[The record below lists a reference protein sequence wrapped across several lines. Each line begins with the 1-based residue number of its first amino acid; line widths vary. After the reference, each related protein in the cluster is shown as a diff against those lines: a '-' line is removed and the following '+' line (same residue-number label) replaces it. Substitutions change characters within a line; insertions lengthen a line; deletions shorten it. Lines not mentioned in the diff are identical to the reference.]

1 MTMGSPDYN
10 TLPITWKDYEDAVYE
25 ECQRAYHFRE
35 SEITKNTHIVG
46 KYSAV
51 KRQID
56 VLVKLLKDGRV
67 TSSIIIECKHYE
79 KKINVKIVDSF
90 IGCLEDVG
98 ADKGII
104 VSEKGFTKAAIS
116 RAHKGKDDIEVD
128 ILGLGELQ
136 QFQSQ
141 GAFPFA
147 GDSML
152 ALSAPFGW
160 IIDGT
165 RRGFTPAVL
174 YRRGISFE
182 EATGKEKEWMYVQFW
197 SKNSEIDALENLI
210 EAQNE
215 VLREMDDGGE
225 IRVFEMEGLT
235 VRHAFLPS
243 YPTPE
248 ITVFREFDWFIAFV
262 VIFCPEC
269 YVDRDTKKAVEMLNE
284 AIPIHVKQE
293 E

>member
-1 MTMGSPDYN
+1 MGSPDFN

-35 SEITKNTHIVG
+35 AEIIKNTHIVG
-46 KYSAV
+46 KYSGV

-56 VLVKLLKDGRV
+56 VLVKLLKKGIV
-67 TSSIIIECKHYE
+67 TSTVIIECKHYG

-98 ADKGII
+98 AEKGII

-116 RAHKGKDDIEVD
+116 RAHKGKDEIEVD
-128 ILGLGELQ
+128 ILSLGELQ

-141 GAFPFA
+141 GAFPYA

-174 YRRGISFE
+174 YRRGIPFD
-182 EATGKEKEWMYVQFW
+182 EAMCKEKEWMYVQFW
-197 SKNSEIDALENLI
+197 SKTSEINTLKNLI
-210 EAQNE
+210 EVQNE
-215 VLREMDDGGE
+215 SLLDKDAMAVIKLLEIDGL
-225 IRVFEMEGLT
+225 M
-235 VRHAFLPS
+235 VRQAILPS

-248 ITVFREFDWFIAFV
+248 ITVFREYDWFIAFV

-269 YVDRDTKKAVEMLNE
+269 YVDRDTKKAVTMLNE
-284 AIPIHVKQE
+284 AIPIHVERE